1 MTTSTRAIPITILA
15 LLFAV
20 GAYGNDSDTDNDVD
34 EAANT
39 PTVEVNFSFGQK
51 TVGDYE
57 YEFVD
62 ATMRGTVERD
72 DGSTGGYEVPIK
84 LAYPVGGG
92 NGLGVVDL
100 VNAAVLQN
108 STQAALG
115 DPHACVRGE
124 NPSFC
129 DAPEGDSEGR
139 RVEGHMVRWADR
151 LTGGSIL
158 RQGYTY
164 MALQWGKATL
174 DHMGPEPPEGYS
186 RHRLVYGF
194 IEEPGDQFEVI
205 QDASRWLRDPSN
217 FEGDPVPEAEPE
229 ASDYLVATGFSF
241 SSNPSLQTTN
251 EYEGGLYYD
260 GFVWLTAAGGCRLPV
275 EDWPYVETI
284 PCPLLGV
291 FTFQT
296 GDAKVIVT
304 APEGDYPRWPAHIV
318 RDPREGD
325 PAFPFEAF
333 GMPEPEGK
341 PNPNYRRWEIPGVA
355 HIPTAELNT
364 TPWGAE
370 APLKTSFAPVARA
383 AFHHMADWLKDDV
396 PPPPTVHL
404 EGDEIDEEA
413 FPEPDMGLLT
423 LDRDDD
429 GNALGGVRLPFVSRQ
444 LDDGTTV
451 GAPVGRYV
459 GFVPEYMEQ
468 DPPNLLAA
476 LSGTFER
483 FSDEEL
489 ASRYPTREDYL
500 ERYEAALDAVIE
512 EGYVLEDDQGRLLA
526 RAGEVEIPEA
536 PEKPDLPDAAG
547 ECVGHACP
555 GESGIDLPEGGVVRL
570 ELVHQSAWAPEV
582 RTSAWFADDQTPD
595 ARPFPR
601 PPEHWH
607 IQDGEDICRDLREED
622 FFPGGDVDRRTYLD
636 AGETVQFVTE
646 GTEISLPRVED
657 GQDDATWQWHDILYR
672 DHIPA
677 ADVAAGADYD
687 VVLAGGE
694 DLSGTTYEGALR
706 VPGSFRIAFPNMDDV
721 VIMPA
726 GRDFRFLAED
736 RPDPDAFDY
745 TFVGFADPFGPVGL
759 CIGPPSQ
766 HMTIAADFLE
776 VMPPGGVVQF
786 GFLNHRVEEL
796 DGRRIDF
803 IGVNSREARYLI
815 DNEYLL
821 NATAD
826 GGQS

>member
-1 MTTSTRAIPITILA
+1 MTYVTKSIPIIITFT
-15 LLFAV
+15 LLFAL
-20 GAYGNDSDTDNDVD
+20 GAFSGDNDTDNELD
-34 EAANT
+34 ETSAA

-51 TVGDYE
+51 TFGEYE

-62 ATMRGTVERD
+62 ATMRGTVERE
-72 DGSTGGYEVPIK
+72 DGSTGEYAVPIK

-100 VNAAVLQN
+100 VNAAGFQN

-115 DPHACVRGE
+115 NPHVCVRGE

-129 DAPEGDSEGR
+129 HELEGDSEGR
-139 RVEGHMVRWADR
+139 RVENRMVLWADR
-151 LTGGSIL
+151 LTRGAL
-158 RQGYTY
+158 MRQGYTY

-174 DHMGPEPPEGYS
+174 EHMGPEPPEGYS

-194 IEEPGDQFEVI
+194 IEEPEDQFQII
-205 QDASRWLRDPSN
+205 QEASRWLRNPSDL
-217 FEGDPVPEAEPE
+217 EGGPVPEAEPE

-275 EDWPYVETI
+275 EEWPYVETI

-318 RDPREGD
+318 RDPREGH

-370 APLKTSFAPVARA
+370 TPLKTSSAPVARA
-383 AFHHMADWLKDDV
+383 AFYHMAHWVTTDV
-396 PPPPTVHL
+396 PPPPTLHL

-413 FPEPDMGLLT
+413 FPEPDIGLLT
-423 LDRDDD
+423 LERDDD
-429 GNALGGVRLPFVSRQ
+429 GNALGGVRLPFIPRE
-444 LDDGTTV
+444 LDDGTV
-451 GAPVGRYV
+451 AGAPVGKYV

-468 DPPNLLAA
+468 DPPNGLAA
-476 LSGTFER
+476 ISGTFEL
-483 FSDEEL
+483 FSDEDL
-489 ASRYPTREDYL
+489 AERYPTREDYL
-500 ERYEAALDAVIE
+500 ERYEAALDEVIA
-512 EGYVLEDDQGRLLA
+512 EGYVLEEDRDRLLA
-526 RAGEVEIPEA
+526 EAGEVDIPEA
-536 PEKPDLPDAAG
+536 PEAADLPDAAE
-547 ECVGHACP
+547 ECISHACP
-555 GESGIDLPEGGVVRL
+555 EESGLDLPEGGIVRL
-570 ELVHQSAWAPEV
+570 ELVHRGDWAREV
-582 RTSAWFADDQTPD
+582 RTSAWFAGDQTPD
-595 ARPFPR
+595 ARPFTR

-607 IQDGEDICRDLREED
+607 IQDGDDLCRDLREGG
-622 FFPGGDVDRRTYLD
+622 FFPGGDVESRTYLD
-636 AGETVQFVTE
+636 AGESVQFVAD
-646 GTEISLPRVED
+646 GAEIALPRVEN
-657 GQDDATWQWHDILYR
+657 GQDDATWQWHDVLYR

-677 ADVAAGADYD
+677 ADVAVGADYD
-687 VVLAGGE
+687 VAISGGE
-694 DLSGTTYEGALR
+694 DFPAVTFEDALR
-706 VPGSFRIAFPNMDDV
+706 LPGDFQLAFPNTDDV

-726 GRDFRFLAED
+726 DRDFRFLAED
-736 RPDPDAFDY
+736 RPETHEFDY
-745 TFVGFADPFGPVGL
+745 TFVSFFDQFGPIGL
-759 CIGPPSQ
+759 CIGPPSK
-766 HMTIAADFLE
+766 HITVPADFLE
-776 VMPPGGVVQF
+776 VMPPGGMVQF
-786 GFLNHRVEEL
+786 GALNHQVEER

-803 IGVNSREARYLI
+803 IGVNSHEARYLI
-815 DNEYLL
+815 DNEYLT
-821 NATAD
+821 NMNPD
-826 GGQS
+826 